1 MYRIPST
8 LNSDLDYT
16 ESLIKKYQAGEIK
29 AGELKSNRVPM
40 GIYEQRENEHYMLR
54 VRCAGGLIT
63 PKQLAEVAYVGRQ
76 VSHRTCISPHVKRY
90 KFITSTCGTLFR
102 HCANSKK

>member
-16 ESLIKKYQAGEIK
+16 ESLIKKYQAGDIK

-40 GIYEQRENEHYMLR
+40 GIYEQRKNEHYMLR

-63 PKQLAEVAYVGRQ
+63 PKQLAEVASV
-76 VSHRTCISPHVKRY
+76 
-90 KFITSTCGTLFR
+90 
-102 HCANSKK
+102 

>member
-40 GIYEQRENEHYMLR
+40 GI
-54 VRCAGGLIT
+54 
-63 PKQLAEVAYVGRQ
+63 
-76 VSHRTCISPHVKRY
+76 
-90 KFITSTCGTLFR
+90 
-102 HCANSKK
+102 